1 MKRPTNLKVGDKFR
15 VIVGYM
21 SFNLGEIIS
30 LKSDD
35 GSNYPA
41 FWNAER
47 SDYGY
52 IYFSDLEPYT
62 KTTKPKGRKDK
73 MKNKQKDYT
82 SQAIFAIVA
91 YLVFLTYA
99 VYAVKLGLWQ
109 AVDANFEY
117 SESQHKTSKLPCS
130 SSINENCEIYIK

>member
-91 YLVFLTYA
+91 YLVVFTFCTLVA
-99 VYAVKLGLWQ
+99 ISSLWT
-109 AVDANFEY
+109 A
-117 SESQHKTSKLPCS
+117 
-130 SSINENCEIYIK
+130 II